1 MTERRRGSV
10 RRDADSL
17 AIGDSAL
24 DWNRDGLTISLN
36 ETTVPWPSPIRG
48 CLRLEPQALAR
59 HTETLAAG
67 HGWRPIAASARIDV
81 LLQAPE
87 LRWTG
92 HAYFDS
98 NHGDTPIEDAM
109 RRWHWSRSPLRDGGA
124 ALLYDIER
132 RDGSTAALGLRFDR
146 HGEAEQFMAPP
157 PVVLPHS
164 GWRVARQSR
173 GDAAIVETLED
184 TPFYA
189 RSTLAATLCGE
200 ATVGVHESLDL
211 DRYRHPLVQWMLP
224 FRMPRAR
231 R

>member
-10 RRDADSL
+10 ARDADSL
-17 AIGDSAL
+17 AIGNSTL
-24 DWNRDGLTISLN
+24 DWNRDGLTVSLD

-48 CLRLEPQALAR
+48 CLRLHPTALAQR
-59 HTETLAAG
+59 VESLAPG
-67 HGWRPIAASARIDV
+67 HCWRPIAASARVEV
-81 LLQAPE
+81 LLATPA

-98 NHGDTPIEDAM
+98 NAGDTPIEDAM

-124 ALLYDIER
+124 ALLYDLER
-132 RDGSTAALGLRFDR
+132 RDGSRHALGLRVDR
-146 HGEAEQFMAPP
+146 HGLATPFAAPATASLRRSAWH
-157 PVVLPHS
+157 VD
-164 GWRVARQSR
+164 RQSR

-184 TPFYA
+184 TPFYV

-200 ATVGVHESLDL
+200 ATLGVHESLDL
-211 DRYRHPLVQWMLP
+211 DRFSSPIVQWMLP